1 MGGGELPALPLEP
14 PKGRQGGDKRTV
26 VLSVGTGNFPK
37 AFHSQLPAW
46 GQTTLQ
52 TCAPEM
58 GTAKVQARGAGT
70 EPSRTDASLNRRV
83 SVLEAKAKGEE
94 L

>member
-1 MGGGELPALPLEP
+1 M
-14 PKGRQGGDKRTV
+14 

-37 AFHSQLPAW
+37 AFQSQLPAW
-46 GQTTLQ
+46 GQTTSQ

-58 GTAKVQARGAGT
+58 GMAKVQARGAGT
-70 EPSRTDASLNRRV
+70 KHSRTDASLNRWV
-83 SVLEAKAKGEE
+83 DVWEAKAKGEE